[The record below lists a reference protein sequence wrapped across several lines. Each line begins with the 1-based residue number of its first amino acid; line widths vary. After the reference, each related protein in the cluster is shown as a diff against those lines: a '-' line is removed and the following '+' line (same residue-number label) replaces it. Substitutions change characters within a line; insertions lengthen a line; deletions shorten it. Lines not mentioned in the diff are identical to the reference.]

1 MHHSSPAGRELANL
15 KPNQA
20 LVFKCKA
27 RFRVLV
33 AGRRFGKTHLAL
45 AEIMRLATQPNRL
58 IWYVGPNDGQSK
70 RIVWDRL
77 KALTR
82 SLWAKRPNETALR
95 IDTKAGSTIIVSGAF
110 NPDSLRGDGLDLIV
124 LDEYASMKPTAWES
138 VLRPALS
145 DRLGR
150 ALFIGTPQGMNHFYE
165 RFEYAH
171 NDPDWQAFQFTTAD
185 GGIVS
190 QDEIA
195 AAARELDPVSY
206 QQEFG
211 AEFVTANRHRVY
223 YPFNR
228 AIHVTPISFDRLR
241 SLIWSLDF
249 NVNPMCML
257 LIQRHADIVHV
268 IDEVVLPNANTE
280 AACQAMHER
289 FQACFKQ
296 IPTYLYP
303 LQIEI
308 YGDAS
313 GSQKRTSASAT
324 DWAIVRQFFAK
335 WVGTYQPLYRIQ
347 SSNPPVRDRINCV
360 NSRLR
365 NTFEESR
372 LFIDPKC
379 RELIKDL
386 EQVAWATDY
395 TGAVTTELD
404 KSNPARTHSSD
415 ALGYYI
421 AHAFPLKPLVG
432 PQSSGRI
439 L

>member
-1 MHHSSPAGRELANL
+1 MHHPLLPGSEPIRL

-20 LVFKCKA
+20 TVFFCDA

-33 AGRRFGKTHLAL
+33 AGRRFGKTYLAL
-45 AEIMRLATQPNRL
+45 AEIMRLAAQPNRL

-77 KALTR
+77 KTLTR
-82 SLWAKRPNETALR
+82 PIWAKRPNETELR
-95 IDTKAGSTIIVSGAF
+95 IETKSASTIIVSGAF
-110 NPDSLRGDGLDLIV
+110 HPDSLRGDGLDLII
-124 LDEYASMKPTAWES
+124 LDEYASMKPTAWDT

-150 ALFIGTPQGMNHFYE
+150 ALFIGTPQGMNHLYE

-171 NDPDWQAFQFTTAD
+171 NDPNWRAFQFTTAQ

-190 QDEIA
+190 DEEIA
-195 AAARELDPVSY
+195 NAARELDPASY

-211 AEFVTANRHRVY
+211 AEFVSANRHRVY
-223 YPFNR
+223 YTFNR
-228 AIHVTPISFDRLR
+228 AIHVASLQFDRMLN
-241 SLIWSLDF
+241 LVWSIDF

-257 LIQRHADIVHV
+257 LMQRQSDIVYV
-268 IDEVVLPNANTE
+268 LDEIVVPNANTE
-280 AACQAMHER
+280 AACQALLER
-289 FQACFKQ
+289 LAPLFKMV
-296 IPTYLYP
+296 PSHLYP
-303 LQIEI
+303 MQVEI

-313 GSQKRTSASAT
+313 GNQKRTSAAQT
-324 DWAIVRQFFAK
+324 DWAIIRNFFSM
-335 WVGTYQPLYRIQ
+335 WVGTYKPLYKIQ

-365 NTFEESR
+365 NTLEESR

-404 KSNPARTHSSD
+404 KSNPARTHASD

-421 AHAFPLKPLVG
+421 AQAFPLKPPVG
-432 PQSSGRI
+432 HQSSGRI